1 MTSNDYSRKLSYNM
15 DIVIPVNLHYSE
27 ILLSQFIFCLF
38 SISSVS
44 CSFGISNLYGTSTSN
59 MRFVCVSPFTT
70 RKSCIVILF
79 IYIHNNV
86 YHITFQLLYFVVVY
100 SYWIHMDSCHTF
112 QILFKLFSQ
121 DYLLYHALPPYP
133 CRPVPLHGMI

>member
-15 DIVIPVNLHYSE
+15 DIVISVNLHYSE

-38 SISSVS
+38 FNQFCKLFLWHMKLVRNKHFKYEI
-44 CSFGISNLYGTSTSN
+44 CMCIALYNTKIMYCNS
-59 MRFVCVSPFTT
+59 
-70 RKSCIVILF
+70 F

-112 QILFKLFSQ
+112 QILFKLSLKIIYYIMHCHHILVGR
-121 DYLLYHALPPYP
+121 YL
-133 CRPVPLHGMI
+133 CME